1 MVYVKSF
8 MDYQTQRSMSL
19 SMKLGVVVSLMNLS
33 DMSAR
38 HVAGKKKEN

>member
-1 MVYVKSF
+1 MVYVKSS
-8 MDYQTQRSMSL
+8 MDFQTQRSMSL
-19 SMKLGVVVSLMNLS
+19 DMKLGVAVSLMNLS